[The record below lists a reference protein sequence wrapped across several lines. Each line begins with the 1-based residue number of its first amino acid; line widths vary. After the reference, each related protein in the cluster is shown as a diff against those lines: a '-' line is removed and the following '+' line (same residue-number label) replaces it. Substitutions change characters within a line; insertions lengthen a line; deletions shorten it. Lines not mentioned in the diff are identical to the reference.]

1 MYLLVVSAFAIGIFA
16 FIAME
21 AATILRAGAPPRATS
36 RRVGL
41 RAAAAAPPIPRII
54 WTYWNTSPLPPL
66 VARCLDN
73 WRAQAP
79 DHELRLVDRQ
89 SALAWLDGEIDEA
102 TFDALPPYRQADWLR
117 LQLLRRHGGIWMDA
131 STLLADSLDWVHD
144 RGTDPDAGVRGFYID
159 RYTTDPERPMVE
171 NWFIAAPPG
180 DPFID
185 AWSKE
190 FDQALALGEQ
200 GYLEALGASGRL
212 DAVAQGLPAD
222 LRGYLL
228 MHLAAGV
235 VLLRG
240 DPAHRLHLVRAEDM
254 AFALH
259 AALRWR
265 KRHLYARLALTPPP
279 RRVPALIKLRGPDR
293 TVVEKGLAAGRI
305 WRGSLLARLLPRAP
319 Q

>member
-1 MYLLVVSAFAIGIFA
+1 MYLLVVFASAIGIFA
-16 FIAME
+16 VIAME
-21 AATILRAGAPPRATS
+21 AATILRAGAPRMATA
-36 RRVGL
+36 RRVGA
-41 RAAAAAPPIPRII
+41 RAAVAAPPIPRIV
-54 WTYWNTSPLPPL
+54 WTYWNASPLPPL

-89 SALAWLDGEIDEA
+89 GARAWLDGEFDDA
-102 TFDALPPYRQADWLR
+102 AFDALPPFRQADWLR

-131 STLLADSLDWVHD
+131 STLLAGGLGWVHD
-144 RGTDPDAGVRGFYID
+144 RGTDHDAGVRGFYID
-159 RYTTDPERPMVE
+159 RYTTDPKRPMVE

-185 AWSKE
+185 AWSNE
-190 FDQALALGEQ
+190 FDRALALGEH
-200 GYLEALGASGRL
+200 GYVEALRAGGQL
-212 DAVAQGLPAD
+212 EVVAQDLPAD
-222 LRGYLL
+222 LHAYLL

-240 DPAHRLHLVRAEDM
+240 APTHRLHLVRAEDM

-293 TVVEKGLAAGRI
+293 AVVEKGLAAGWI
-305 WRGSLLARLLPRAP
+305 WRGSLLARLLPQAP
-319 Q
+319 R